1 MKKTLI
7 ALFLI
12 SALLISLTAG
22 AYADTVEPIVP
33 EALRSLVAGKT
44 FTAFIDG
51 FASDEDM
58 EKATLY
64 LQICEQETY
73 VADEIE
79 SLEAGDILQTGSD
92 EFLIK
97 AISQDE
103 FGYELTGEY
112 NTLYLY
118 KNEAGYYYAVTETE
132 NRFYKNL
139 FLIEVRADSTL
150 RFMDWSDPE
159 ADDPTELTLKDL
171 LTRYLNE
178 EIHSF
183 ADNTEVTFDENGH
196 LSEILY
202 RYTPWN

>member
-12 SALLISLTAG
+12 SALLISMTAG

-33 EALRSLVAGKT
+33 EALRNLVAGKT

-132 NRFYKNL
+132 NRFYKKPG
-139 FLIEVRADSTL
+139 T
-150 RFMDWSDPE
+150 
-159 ADDPTELTLKDL
+159 
-171 LTRYLNE
+171 
-178 EIHSF
+178 
-183 ADNTEVTFDENGH
+183 
-196 LSEILY
+196 
-202 RYTPWN
+202 